1 MVLSDDDEANDTSGW
16 IALALTGIGFVPL
29 FGSAIK
35 GVGKVIIENARE
47 SLAPALAV
55 MRKLGKGDPVS
66 YLRKIDWA
74 DLTKQA
80 SDLIKE
86 KIVGIR
92 DALLSILSSKATWL
106 LSDAAEKSLKKNADQ
121 LTAILPKIEQGL
133 KEGMQNLEK
142 RMNKALD
149 EYTGEMPHSGVTNVP
164 KKTKTDELNAPK
176 GNELTG
182 AKAKQL
188 DTPAR
193 QTPDDFTEFKSMNHK
208 RAAAGEYNAHQLM
221 TEKGYTPV
229 GKTDGKYKPGET
241 GIDGVY
247 NHPNPPPYFTFTEA
261 KYNTARLGNT
271 KTGKQMS
278 NDWVTDK
285 RLQKAGLNERERR
298 KILKGLEKGN
308 DTVEKLL
315 IRNKPDGSLIVKTL
329 DKNAKIIGET
339 ANF

>member
-1 MVLSDDDEANDTSGW
+1 MVLSDDDKANDSSGW

-92 DALLSILSSKATWL
+92 DALLSILNSKATWL

-121 LTAILPKIEQGL
+121 LTAILPKVEQGL
-133 KEGMQNLEK
+133 KEGMQNIEK

-176 GNELTG
+176 GNKLTG
-182 AKAKQL
+182 ARVASKSIDDLLVNGKVPSIRKGAFNIWFNKLSVDDMELLWENKSVREAIEARIRRPGGYHEWYMVSRTPKFKSWGINMEEIKAFRTEITELKWTSPHTGNIGSHGKDGSGKFHNEL
-188 DTPAR
+188 IKIIDNSNSPI
-193 QTPDDFTEFKSMNHK
+193 EFKDKLSTLVTK
-208 RAAAGEYNAHQLM
+208 W
-221 TEKGYTPV
+221 K
-229 GKTDGKYKPGET
+229 
-241 GIDGVY
+241 ID
-247 NHPNPPPYFTFTEA
+247 PT
-261 KYNTARLGNT
+261 
-271 KTGKQMS
+271 
-278 NDWVTDK
+278 
-285 RLQKAGLNERERR
+285 
-298 KILKGLEKGN
+298 
-308 DTVEKLL
+308 
-315 IRNKPDGSLIVKTL
+315 
-329 DKNAKIIGET
+329 IIP
-339 ANF
+339 